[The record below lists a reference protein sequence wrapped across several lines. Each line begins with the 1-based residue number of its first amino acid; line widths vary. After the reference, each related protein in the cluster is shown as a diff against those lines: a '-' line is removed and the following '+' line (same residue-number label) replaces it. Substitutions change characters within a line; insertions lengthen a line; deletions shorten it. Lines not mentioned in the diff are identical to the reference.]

1 MTMPQKYEL
10 ELFVVG
16 HSSKAQMA
24 EHNLR
29 RVCDARLAGRYD
41 LRITD
46 VLEDA
51 DAAEAANI
59 VATPALVRRAP
70 LPIRV
75 VVGDLSERSA
85 LLYGLGLDSDDE
97 AEGDEEDLERDTQ

>member
-1 MTMPQKYEL
+1 MTRKYEL

-16 HSSKAQMA
+16 QTARAKRA

-29 RVCDARLAGRYD
+29 RVCEAKLSGRYD

-51 DAAEAANI
+51 EAAEAANI

-70 LPIRV
+70 LPVRM

-85 LLYGLGLDSDDE
+85 LVYGLGLESDD
-97 AEGDEEDLERDTQ
+97 DLEGNLSDE

>member
-1 MTMPQKYEL
+1 MATATQYKL

-16 HSSKAQMA
+16 HSSKAQKA

-29 RVCDARLAGRYD
+29 RLCDAKLAGRYE
-41 LRITD
+41 LRIRD
-46 VLEDA
+46 VLEEA

-70 LPIRV
+70 LPVRV
-75 VVGDLSERSA
+75 VVGDLSERGA
-85 LLYGLGLDSDDE
+85 LIYGLGLEPDSDDLE
-97 AEGDEEDLERDTQ
+97 QDRAE

>member
-1 MTMPQKYEL
+1 MTMKYDL

-16 HSSKAQMA
+16 HSAKAKQA
-24 EHNLR
+24 EFNLR
-29 RVCDARLAGRYD
+29 RLCDARLAGRYA

-70 LPIRV
+70 LPVRM

-85 LLYGLGLDSDDE
+85 LIFGLGLESDD
-97 AEGDEEDLERDTQ
+97 DLEGSATTDE

>member
-1 MTMPQKYEL
+1 MAVKYNL

-16 HSSKAQMA
+16 HTSKAQKA
-24 EHNLR
+24 EQNLR
-29 RVCDARLAGRYD
+29 RLCEEKLAGRYE

-59 VATPALVRRAP
+59 VATPALVRRTP
-70 LPIRV
+70 LPVRV
-75 VVGDLSERSA
+75 VVGDLSLRSE
-85 LLYGLGLDSDDE
+85 LLYGLGLELDDDQE
-97 AEGDEEDLERDTQ
+97 MDAPE

>member
-1 MTMPQKYEL
+1 MKMKYEL

-16 HSSKAQMA
+16 HSSKAQRA

-29 RVCDARLAGRYD
+29 RMCDAKLAGRYE

-70 LPIRV
+70 LPVRM
-75 VVGDLSERSA
+75 VVGDLSEREA
-85 LLYGLGLDSDDE
+85 LAYGLGVDADSDDI
-97 AEGDEEDLERDTQ
+97 EGKLTDE

>member
-1 MTMPQKYEL
+1 MGREYEL

-16 HSSKAQMA
+16 HSSKGQKA
-24 EHNLR
+24 EHNVR
-29 RVCDARLAGRYD
+29 RLCDTRLAGRYE

-59 VATPALVRRAP
+59 IATPALVRKAP
-70 LPIRV
+70 LPVRV
-75 VVGDLSERSA
+75 IVGDLSEAGELAS
-85 LLYGLGLDSDDE
+85 GLGLESDD
-97 AEGDEEDLERDTQ
+97 APGGTKGDE

>member
-1 MTMPQKYEL
+1 MAMRYEL

-16 HSSKAQMA
+16 HSSKAQAA
-24 EHNLR
+24 ERNVR
-29 RVCDARLAGRYD
+29 RVCEARLAGRYQ

-46 VLEDA
+46 VLDDA

-70 LPIRV
+70 LPVRM
-75 VVGDLSERSA
+75 VVGDLSSRPA
-85 LLYGLGLDSDDE
+85 LLQGLGLEGELDE
-97 AEGDEEDLERDTQ
+97 QERGITE

>member
-1 MTMPQKYEL
+1 MTMEYQL

-16 HSSKAQMA
+16 HSSKAQQA

-29 RVCDARLAGRYD
+29 RLCEARLRGRYE

-46 VLEDA
+46 VLENA

-59 VATPALVRRAP
+59 VATPALVRRSP
-70 LPIRV
+70 LPVRV
-75 VVGDLSERSA
+75 VVGDLSKRDA
-85 LLYGLGLDSDDE
+85 LVYGLGLELDADDR
-97 AEGDEEDLERDTQ
+97 EGSAADE

>member
-1 MTMPQKYEL
+1 MTMEYQL

-16 HSSKAQMA
+16 HSSKAQVA

-29 RVCDARLAGRYD
+29 RLCDAKLAGRYE

-59 VATPALVRRAP
+59 VATPALVRRSP
-70 LPIRV
+70 LPVRM
-75 VVGDLSERSA
+75 VVGDLSQRDA
-85 LLYGLGLDSDDE
+85 LARGLGLEGDSDEVEGSHEDE
-97 AEGDEEDLERDTQ
+97 

>member
-1 MTMPQKYEL
+1 MMKYQL

-16 HSSKAQMA
+16 HSAKAQQA

-29 RVCDARLAGRYD
+29 RLCEARLAGSYE

-70 LPIRV
+70 LPVRM
-75 VVGDLSERSA
+75 VVGDLSQRDDLA
-85 LLYGLGLDSDDE
+85 YGLGLSLDD
-97 AEGDEEDLERDTQ
+97 DDLEGKRTDD

>member
-1 MTMPQKYEL
+1 MTIEYQL

-16 HSSKAQMA
+16 RSTKAQQA

-29 RVCDARLAGRYD
+29 RLCEAKLAGRYE

-46 VLEDA
+46 VLENA

-59 VATPALVRRAP
+59 VATPALVRRTP
-70 LPIRV
+70 LPVRV
-75 VVGDLSERSA
+75 VVGDLSQRTA
-85 LLYGLGLDSDDE
+85 LAYGLGLD
-97 AEGDEEDLERDTQ
+97 AEGDDLEGSER

>member
-1 MTMPQKYEL
+1 MTIEYQL

-16 HSSKAQMA
+16 RSSKAQQA
-24 EHNLR
+24 EHNVR
-29 RVCDARLAGRYD
+29 RLCEAKLAGRYE

-46 VLEDA
+46 VLENA

-70 LPIRV
+70 LPVRV
-75 VVGDLSERSA
+75 VVGDLSQRTA
-85 LLYGLGLDSDDE
+85 LAYGLGLE
-97 AEGDEEDLERDTQ
+97 AEGDDLEGSDR

>member
-1 MTMPQKYEL
+1 MAMQYQL

-16 HSSKAQMA
+16 HSSKAQRA

-29 RVCDARLAGRYD
+29 RLCEAKLAGRYE
-41 LRITD
+41 LRVTD

-51 DAAEAANI
+51 EAAEAANI

-70 LPIRV
+70 LPVRV
-75 VVGDLSERSA
+75 VVGDLSMRDA
-85 LLYGLGLDSDDE
+85 LVYGLGLESDGND
-97 AEGDEEDLERDTQ
+97 AEGNPGDE

>member
-1 MTMPQKYEL
+1 MTMTMKYDL

-16 HSSKAQMA
+16 HSTKAKLA
-24 EHNLR
+24 EHNVR
-29 RVCDARLAGRYD
+29 RLCDARLAGRYE

-46 VLEDA
+46 VLENA

-70 LPIRV
+70 LPVRV
-75 VVGDLSERSA
+75 VVGDLSERAA
-85 LLYGLGLDSDDE
+85 LVYGLGLESDD
-97 AEGDEEDLERDTQ
+97 DLEGNLTDE

>member
-1 MTMPQKYEL
+1 MVTRYQL

-16 HSSKAQMA
+16 TSWKARQA
-24 EHNLR
+24 EDNLR
-29 RVCDARLAGRYD
+29 RLCDATIAGRYE

-46 VLEDA
+46 VLENA

-59 VATPALVRRAP
+59 VATPAVVRRAP
-70 LPIRV
+70 LPVRV

-85 LLYGLGLDSDDE
+85 LVYGLGL
-97 AEGDEEDLERDTQ
+97 EGDDHVAVTGRDS

>member
-1 MTMPQKYEL
+1 MPTEYDL

-16 HSSKAQMA
+16 RSSKAQLA

-29 RVCDARLAGRYD
+29 RLCEAKLAGRYA

-46 VLEDA
+46 VLENA
-51 DAAEAANI
+51 DAAEEANI

-70 LPIRV
+70 LPVRM
-75 VVGDLSERSA
+75 VVGDLSQRAA
-85 LLYGLGLDSDDE
+85 LAHGLGLE
-97 AEGDEEDLERDTQ
+97 ADEDLEGSDR

>member
-1 MTMPQKYEL
+1 MAVEYNL

-16 HSSKAQMA
+16 HSSKAEKA
-24 EHNLR
+24 EQNLR
-29 RVCDARLAGRYD
+29 RLCEAKLAGRYE

-59 VATPALVRRAP
+59 VATPALVRRTP
-70 LPIRV
+70 LPVRV
-75 VVGDLSERSA
+75 VVGDLSLRRE
-85 LLYGLGLDSDDE
+85 LLYGLGLESD
-97 AEGDEEDLERDTQ
+97 GDDLERDATE

>member
-1 MTMPQKYEL
+1 MTMKFDL

-16 HSSKAQMA
+16 QSAKAKVA

-29 RVCDARLAGRYD
+29 RLCDARLAGRYE

-46 VLEDA
+46 VLENA

-70 LPIRV
+70 LPMRM

-85 LLYGLGLDSDDE
+85 LVYGLGLETDD
-97 AEGDEEDLERDTQ
+97 DLEGNLADE

>member
-1 MTMPQKYEL
+1 MTLKYEL

-16 HSSKAQMA
+16 RSAKAQRA
-24 EHNLR
+24 ESNIR
-29 RVCDARLAGRYD
+29 RLCEAKLAGRYE

-51 DAAEAANI
+51 DAAEEANI

-70 LPIRV
+70 LPVRM

-85 LLYGLGLDSDDE
+85 LAFGLGLDVDS
-97 AEGDEEDLERDTQ
+97 GDLEGSSTDE